1 MGELLRAAR
10 AGRQRDAAPEAR
22 VTAVT
27 AEPTHPSPEP
37 DDGEFTRAVIK
48 LFDWNMSADPQKRAL
63 TTSSL
68 SVEARQCAN
77 GLALIKQ
84 LLNEFMRQNTLT
96 GNDIAETGIGDA
108 YAIVDHLISGKAHP
122 IARHIR
128 GLGAAGLRAQRA
140 QANDFTRLTQ
150 RIVVG
155 AARAL
160 QTSDRVGIRVAT
172 RAIANGLSQ
181 GNSEFRPTAA
191 QIKAW
196 HYLFESW
203 SDIGPDV
210 FAREIIERSGIRGTS
225 KLDEGLRFIIEYT
238 KVASPVV

>member
-1 MGELLRAAR
+1 
-10 AGRQRDAAPEAR
+10 

-37 DDGEFTRAVIK
+37 DDGEFARAVIK

-63 TTSSL
+63 TSRA

-77 GLALIKQ
+77 GLTFIKQ
-84 LLNEFMRQNTLT
+84 LLNEFMHRNTLT

-140 QANDFTRLTQ
+140 EANEFARLTQ

-172 RAIANGLSQ
+172 RAIANGLNQ
-181 GNSEFRPTAA
+181 RNSEFRPTAA
-191 QIKAW
+191 KIKAW
-196 HYLFESW
+196 HCLFERW

-210 FAREIIERSGIRGTS
+210 FAREIIERSEIRGTS
-225 KLDEGLRFIIEYT
+225 TLDEGLQLIIEHT